1 MAHGAQR
8 VFFEE
13 TRKQLPEFFSGQRVL
28 EVGSLNIN
36 GTVRDFF
43 SNCSYTGVDVAPGND
58 VDIVAQGQDLT
69 FPDSSFDVTVSAEC
83 FEHNPHWK
91 ETFDNMVRM
100 TRKGGL
106 VAFTCAAEGRPEH
119 GTARTDVGSSPLTVG
134 IGWDYYKNLG
144 EIDFPE
150 ESLKPFG
157 DYVFYDNRVNLDL
170 YFVGVVGTRSKAVK
184 KVLTG
189 LQEVPWQ

>member
-13 TRKQLPEFFSGQRVL
+13 TRKQFPEFFSGQRVL

-43 SNCSYTGVDVAPGND
+43 SNCLYTGVDVAAGKD

-69 FPDSSFDVTVSAEC
+69 FPDNSFDVTVSAEC
-83 FEHNPHWK
+83 FEHNPYWK
-91 ETFDNMVRM
+91 ETFENMTRM
-100 TRKGGL
+100 TRPGGL
-106 VAFTCAAEGRPEH
+106 VLFTCAAADRPEH

-134 IGWDYYKNLG
+134 IGWDYYRNLG
-144 EIDFPE
+144 EADFPQ
-150 ESLKPFG
+150 ESLEAFG
-157 DYVFYDNRVNLDL
+157 SHAFYDNRVNLDL
-170 YFVGVVGTRSKAVK
+170 YFVGVVQSRSAAVK
-184 KVLTG
+184 RVLKG

>member
-13 TRKQLPEFFSGQRVL
+13 TRKQFPEFFSGQRVL

-43 SNCSYTGVDVAPGND
+43 SNCSYTGVDVAAGKD

-69 FPDSSFDVTVSAEC
+69 FPDGSFDVTVSAEC

-119 GTARTDVGSSPLTVG
+119 GTSRTDVGSSPLTVG
-134 IGWDYYKNLG
+134 IGWDYYYNLG
-144 EIDFPE
+144 EADFPA

-157 DYVFYDNRVNLDL
+157 DYAFYDNRVNLDL
-170 YFVGVVGTRSKAVK
+170 YFVGVVGKRSAAVK
-184 KVLTG
+184 RVLTG
-189 LQEVPWQ
+189 LQEVPWS